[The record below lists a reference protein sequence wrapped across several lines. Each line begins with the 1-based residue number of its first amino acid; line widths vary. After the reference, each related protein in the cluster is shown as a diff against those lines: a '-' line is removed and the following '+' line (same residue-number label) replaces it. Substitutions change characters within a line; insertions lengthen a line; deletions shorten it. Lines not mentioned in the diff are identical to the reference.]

1 MNSSIVMSTA
11 QVAGLVTT
19 VAFDPSAEP
28 MESWCVTVGEKGQS
42 HGPTPELALDG
53 ALRMLGP
60 KDVFLGRIAVTAR

>member
-1 MNSSIVMSTA
+1 MNSSIVMGTA

-28 MESWCVTVGEKGQS
+28 MESWCVTVGDKGQGR
-42 HGPTPELALDG
+42 GPTPELALDG

-60 KDVFLGRIAVTAR
+60 KDVFLRRIAVTAR

>member
-28 MESWCVTVGEKGQS
+28 MESWSVTVGEKGQGR
-42 HGPTPELALDG
+42 GPTPELALDG
-53 ALRMLGP
+53 ALRGLGP
-60 KDVFLGRIAVTAR
+60 KDVFLGRIAVKSR

>member
-19 VAFDPSAEP
+19 IAYDPSAEP
-28 MESWCVTVGEKGQS
+28 MDSWSVTVGEKGIGR
-42 HGPTPELALDG
+42 GPTPELALDT

-60 KDVFLGRIAVTAR
+60 KDVQLRRVVVTAR

>member
-19 VAFDPSAEP
+19 VAYDPSAVP
-28 MESWCVTVGEKGQS
+28 MECWCVTVGEKGEGR
-42 HGPTPELALDG
+42 GPTPELALDT

-60 KDVFLGRIAVTAR
+60 KDVFLRRIAVTAR